1 MDRVFG
7 EKNIPTILVIFG
19 ATGDLSRRKLLPAL
33 FDLHENDLLPDMT
46 KIVGIARRELS
57 DDDYRV
63 FVKQQIEKDRG
74 KEYNKENMDKFLS
87 RICYHSGDFGVPE
100 NYKKLSEKLISIEDS
115 FGVCSNKLFYLSV
128 SPAYYD
134 IIFKEL
140 ANSGLTIPCNSKDG
154 WTRVLV
160 EKPFGEDI
168 KTAKELDKML
178 GLLFK
183 EEQIFRIDHYLGK
196 ETLQDILMFRFSN
209 LIFEPIWSNR
219 YIEKVELILNED
231 IDINGRGS
239 FYDKIGALRDI
250 GQNHILQMLAF
261 VAMDNPK
268 EFTAEAIRKNRASVV
283 EKLKKISK
291 HDLQNQVFRGQYSGY
306 KEEEGVSPDS
316 KTETYFKIKAF
327 IDSERWK
334 DVPFILES
342 GKALG
347 EKRAEINVHFKKM
360 EACLCPEGMEQ
371 SHSNV
376 LTFRIQPDAGIS
388 ILFWVKKP
396 GVEMQLEPK
405 KLSFSYKD
413 ENSKRITAYE
423 RILFDA
429 IIGDQTSFTSTEE
442 VSAAWEFIT
451 PILENWENLELCEY
465 EKGASKIDTQL

>member
-1 MDRVFG
+1 MDRAFE

-33 FDLHENDLLPDMT
+33 FDLHESDLLPDMT
-46 KIVGIARRELS
+46 RIVGVARRGLS
-57 DDDYRV
+57 DDDYRM
-63 FVKQQIEKDRG
+63 FAKQQIEKYRG
-74 KEYNKENMDKFLS
+74 KKYDKNDMEVFLN
-87 RICYHSGDFGVPE
+87 RLVYHSGDFSTPE
-100 NYKKLSEKLISIEDS
+100 NYKKLSERLISIEDS
-115 FGVCSNKLFYLSV
+115 FGACSNKLFYLSV
-128 SPAYYD
+128 SPSYYNV
-134 IIFKEL
+134 IFKEL
-140 ANSGLTIPCNSKDG
+140 ANSGLTIPCSSKDG

-209 LIFEPIWSNR
+209 LIFEPIWNNK

-231 IDINGRGS
+231 IDIEGRGS
-239 FYDKIGALRDI
+239 FYDKIGALRDV

-268 EFTAEAIRKNRASVV
+268 EFTSEAIRKNRASVV
-283 EKLKKISK
+283 EKLQKISK
-291 HDLQNQVFRGQYSGY
+291 HNLREHVLRAQYSGY
-306 KEEEGVSPDS
+306 KNEEGVSPDS
-316 KTETYFKIKAF
+316 KTETYFKIKTF
-327 IDSERWK
+327 INNERWRG
-334 DVPFILES
+334 VPFVLES
-342 GKALG
+342 GKALS
-347 EKRAEINVHFKKM
+347 EKRAEINVHFKKT
-360 EACLCPEGMEQ
+360 EDCLCPKGAEKH
-371 SHSNV
+371 HSNV
-376 LTFRIQPDAGIS
+376 LTFRIQPNAGIS

-405 KLSFSYKD
+405 KLSFSYND
-413 ENSKRITAYE
+413 EDSKRITAYE

-429 IIGDQTSFTSTEE
+429 IIGDQTSFTSTKE

-451 PILENWENLELCEY
+451 PILENWEDLELHEY
-465 EKGASKIDTQL
+465 EKGASMADTQL